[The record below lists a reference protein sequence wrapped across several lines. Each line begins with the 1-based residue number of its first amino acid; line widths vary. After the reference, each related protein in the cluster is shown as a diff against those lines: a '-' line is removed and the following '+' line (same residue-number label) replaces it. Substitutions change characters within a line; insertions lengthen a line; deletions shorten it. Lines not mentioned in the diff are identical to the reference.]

1 MSLFLFSIYKLNY
14 FDYPLLKFNNMKY
27 INENSN
33 KGLVSIFS
41 DFLVKE
47 INKTHNYDV
56 VIEVTD
62 CGKFFIVNGL
72 TNSDKILDMIQMKEE
87 FTKEYKTLLE
97 KYGYTNLNIIDL
109 IMYGQEL
116 EKKTNYT
123 FDFYNSERPIYHNDI
138 IVNILEIT
146 QPKFNSITYN
156 NRLEYE
162 LDYSEN
168 DTSNLPYFTY
178 APLNITSEFPHGYS
192 LSMGRQE
199 LYYSEYISNQL
210 LDILLTD
217 KLTFK
222 YSSVKVDEDNQID
235 VESNSIYPKKDITS
249 MVLDVFDFDMLV
261 FNDKIKG
268 YDIVEDITNPFGDKP
283 WLVKDKV
290 KDLILF

>member
-1 MSLFLFSIYKLNY
+1 
-14 FDYPLLKFNNMKY
+14 MKY

-33 KGLVSIFS
+33 RGLVNLFS
-41 DFLVKE
+41 DYIVNL
-47 INKTHNYDV
+47 INKTHQYDV

-62 CGKFFIVNGL
+62 CGKFFIINGM
-72 TNSDKILDMIQMKEE
+72 TNSDKVLDMVKVKETFLE
-87 FTKEYKTLLE
+87 TYKPLLTNF
-97 KYGYTNLNIIDL
+97 GYENVNVIDL
-109 IMYGQEL
+109 IMYNRDL
-116 EKKTNYT
+116 SKKTDYT
-123 FDFYNSERPIYHNDI
+123 FDFYNSTRPIYHYNVINTLVD
-138 IVNILEIT
+138 NP
-146 QPKFNSITYN
+146 QPKFNSISYTTK
-156 NRLEYE
+156 LEYE

-168 DTSNLPYFTY
+168 DTSNLDYFTY
-178 APLNITSEFPHGYS
+178 APLNISSEFPHGYS

-235 VESNSIYPKKDITS
+235 IKANTLYVKKDVIS
-249 MVLDVFDFDMLV
+249 MVLDVFDFDMLI

-268 YDIVEDITNPFGDKP
+268 YDIMEDLTKPFDKKP
-283 WLVKDKV
+283 WLYKDKL